1 MNFKSYNSRKLWVVE
16 WVNPKWG
23 SFNYMVFDNKED
35 AVLFFN
41 DLSDY
46 MEDKTINKLRI
57 NKIEILNDADHGKN

>member
-1 MNFKSYNSRKLWVVE
+1 MNLESYNSKKLYVVE
-16 WVNPKWG
+16 WVNPKWD

-46 MEDKTINKLRI
+46 MEDKTINKLSI
-57 NKIEILNDADHGKN
+57 NKIKKTEQSSP

>member
-1 MNFKSYNSRKLWVVE
+1 MNLESYNAKKLYVVE
-16 WVNPKWG
+16 WVNPKWD

-46 MEDKTINKLRI
+46 MEDKTINKLSI
-57 NKIEILNDADHGKN
+57 NKIKKTEQSSQ

>member
-1 MNFKSYNSRKLWVVE
+1 MNLESYNSKKLYVVE
-16 WVNPKWG
+16 WVNPKWD

-46 MEDKTINKLRI
+46 MEDKTINKLSI
-57 NKIEILNDADHGKN
+57 NKIKKTEQSSQ

>member
-1 MNFKSYNSRKLWVVE
+1 MNLESYNSKKLYVVE
-16 WVNPKWG
+16 WVNPKWD

-46 MEDKTINKLRI
+46 MEDKTINKLSI
-57 NKIEILNDADHGKN
+57 NKIKKPEQSSQ

>member
-1 MNFKSYNSRKLWVVE
+1 MG
-16 WVNPKWG
+16 NPKWA

-46 MEDKTINKLRI
+46 MEDKTINKLSINRI
-57 NKIEILNDADHGKN
+57 KKNLTIQSMEK

>member
-1 MNFKSYNSRKLWVVE
+1 MILEEYKSIKLWVVE

-23 SFNYMVFDNKED
+23 IFNYTVFDNKED

-46 MEDKTINKLRI
+46 MEDKTINKLSI
-57 NKIEILNDADHGKN
+57 NKVKKENNNN

>member
-1 MNFKSYNSRKLWVVE
+1 MNLESYNSKKLYVVE
-16 WVNPKWG
+16 WINPKWD

-46 MEDKTINKLRI
+46 MEDKTINKLSI
-57 NKIEILNDADHGKN
+57 NKIKKTEQSSQ

>member
-1 MNFKSYNSRKLWVVE
+1 MNLESYNSKKLYVVE
-16 WVNPKWG
+16 WVNPKWD

-46 MEDKTINKLRI
+46 MEDKTINKLSI
-57 NKIEILNDADHGKN
+57 NKIKKTEQNSP

>member
-1 MNFKSYNSRKLWVVE
+1 MNLESYNSKKLYVVE
-16 WVNPKWG
+16 WINPKWA

-46 MEDKTINKLRI
+46 MEDKTINKLSI
-57 NKIEILNDADHGKN
+57 NKIKKTEQSSQ

>member
-1 MNFKSYNSRKLWVVE
+1 MNLESYNSKKLYVVE
-16 WVNPKWG
+16 WINPKWD

-46 MEDKTINKLRI
+46 MEDKTMNKLSI
-57 NKIEILNDADHGKN
+57 NKIKKTEQSSP

>member
-1 MNFKSYNSRKLWVVE
+1 MNLESYDSKKLYVVE
-16 WVNPKWG
+16 WINPKWD

-46 MEDKTINKLRI
+46 MEDKTINKLSI
-57 NKIEILNDADHGKN
+57 NKIKKTEQSSP

>member
-1 MNFKSYNSRKLWVVE
+1 MNLESYNSKKLYVVE
-16 WVNPKWG
+16 WINPKLA

-46 MEDKTINKLRI
+46 MEDKTINKLSI
-57 NKIEILNDADHGKN
+57 NKIKKTEQSSQ